1 MPDRPNFLL
10 ITTDQQR
17 WDCLGC
23 YGNPIIQTPHLDRIA
38 ARGIRFDSAYCQNPL
53 CMPARM
59 SILTG
64 RYVRNCRMWCN
75 GVPGWENEITLPG
88 LLSEE
93 GYETVA
99 LGKMHFT
106 PFGHRTALPVD
117 ESTGLWKNDPPYDWN
132 GPYFGFEQV
141 QLCVSHN
148 SPYGHYGKFVED
160 NFADSVEKAC
170 GFGFSRPAAL
180 GDPIHPQVWKSA
192 LPVEAHSSTWLGNV
206 ADEFVRRD
214 HDRPWFTWL
223 SFPDPHH
230 PCAPPP
236 PYCDMY
242 DPMDMPDPAVQEG
255 ELSDKPPHY
264 RDYKY
269 GRFHG
274 EGGTGPRN
282 ETDAQIRHFQAHTYG
297 MISLIDD
304 NVGRVLK
311 ALKET
316 GQDTNTV
323 VMFTTDHGDLFGDH
337 GLLFKGPFMYD
348 ALTRVPFI
356 IRIPELGR
364 HGEPAGLIGAGQARD
379 ELVGHVDITPTIIDL
394 AGVEKPDS
402 VEGRSLLPVLRRQ
415 AEPRRA
421 MLTEFHSGYRPD
433 LNIKTIHTPE
443 WILSYYPGKPYGELY
458 DRQSDPHQFVNLYDK
473 PELRSARDELIV
485 QLLDELCLTEGRF
498 PLRMCHA

>member
-1 MPDRPNFLL
+1 LPDRPNFLL

-23 YGNPIIQTPHLDRIA
+23 YGNPVIQTPNIDRIA
-38 ARGIRFDSAYCQNPL
+38 ARGVRFDSAYCQNPL
-53 CMPARM
+53 CMPARV

-64 RYVRNCRMWCN
+64 RYVRNCRVWCN
-75 GVPGWENEITLPG
+75 GVPGWESEITLPR
-88 LLSEE
+88 LLSGA
-93 GYETVA
+93 GYETLA

-106 PFGHRTALPVD
+106 PFGHRTELPVD
-117 ESTGLWKNDPPYDWN
+117 ESTELWKNDPPYDWS
-132 GPYFGFEQV
+132 GPYFGFEQI

-148 SPYGHYGKFVED
+148 SPYGHYGKFVEE
-160 NFADSVEKAC
+160 NFGDSVEKAC
-170 GFGFSRPAAL
+170 GFGFSRQAAL
-180 GDPIHPQVWKSA
+180 GDAVHPQVWKSA

-206 ADEFVRRD
+206 ADDFIRRD

-230 PCAPPP
+230 PCAPPQ
-236 PYCDMY
+236 PYCDRY
-242 DPMDMPDPAVQEG
+242 DPMDMPDPAEREG
-255 ELSDKPPHY
+255 ELDDKPPHY

-269 GRFHG
+269 GQFHG

-304 NVGRVLK
+304 NVGRVLN
-311 ALKET
+311 ALAET
-316 GQDTNTV
+316 GQDKNTV
-323 VMFTTDHGDLFGDH
+323 VLFTTDHGDLFGDH

-356 IRIPELGR
+356 MRIPELGQ
-364 HGEPAGLIGAGQARD
+364 HGEPVGLIGAGQARD
-379 ELVGHVDITPTIIDL
+379 ELIGHVDIAPTILDL
-394 AGVEKPDS
+394 AGVELPDS

-415 AEPRRA
+415 AEPRSA
-421 MLTEFHSGYRPD
+421 ILTEFHSGYRPD

-458 DRQSDPHQFVNLYDK
+458 DRQRDPNQFVNLYDK
-473 PELRSARDELIV
+473 PELRSVRDELIV

-498 PLRMCHA
+498 PLRTSHA